1 MNTAVSV
8 LTSTELESSWR
19 HQVSHLWTPP
29 GEMAPYGIAL
39 SSCLLQV
46 SCRWSPMC
54 WERRGFKGNPWCWGT
69 AELWVCRCDQVSK
82 RFGVDVDG
90 ER

>member
-46 SCRWSPMC
+46 CCRWSP
-54 WERRGFKGNPWCWGT
+54 
-69 AELWVCRCDQVSK
+69 VCSLVLGEE
-82 RFGVDVDG
+82 GVQKQSLVLG
-90 ER
+90 HCRAMGLSM